1 MALTVPTVKDVYE
14 FDQRSQIGI
23 REVFRGEKNQ
33 V

>member
-14 FDQRSQIGI
+14 LDQRSQVGI
-23 REVFRGEKNQ
+23 RKVFRGESNQ